1 MSELRLDQH
10 PTLLLGAL
18 RRLRRKVE
26 DFNMKGR
33 LSGKEV
39 SRQWGGDWLTWFLN
53 QVLWSPT
60 FCLLTGLCPVVSSVT
75 VSCLW
80 ER

>member
-1 MSELRLDQH
+1 
-10 PTLLLGAL
+10 
-18 RRLRRKVE
+18 
-26 DFNMKGR
+26 MKGR